1 MAEKVTAFLTDAG
14 IIAGPSRA
22 IWRQASLI
30 P

>member
-1 MAEKVTAFLTDAG
+1 VTAFLADAG
-14 IIAGPSRA
+14 ILAGPSRA